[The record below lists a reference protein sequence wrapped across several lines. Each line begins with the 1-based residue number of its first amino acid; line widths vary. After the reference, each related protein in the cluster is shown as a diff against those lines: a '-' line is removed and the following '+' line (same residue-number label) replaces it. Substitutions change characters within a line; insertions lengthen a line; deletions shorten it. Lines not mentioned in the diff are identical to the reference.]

1 MNWPQVDVLTLKGSF
16 YKRERE
22 KSGAGFRASRG
33 FFISQGGRSFCSA
46 PPVPGTDRCVCSSLC
61 VFVCVFIPCLV
72 PPVLFKKEKIT
83 SARYVLKRVCVSA
96 LFFLLLVV
104 VEKVI
109 DGPVLREFGGT
120 LLDKRLSKW
129 LSLAVELEHSCNHHG

>member
-1 MNWPQVDVLTLKGSF
+1 MLRCSNLKRQF
-16 YKRERE
+16 LQERERE
-22 KSGAGFRASRG
+22 EWRRLPSEQGLLYKPRRP
-33 FFISQGGRSFCSA
+33 FFLFC
-46 PPVPGTDRCVCSSLC
+46 TTCTRYRQ
-61 VFVCVFIPCLV
+61 VCVFLPLCLCVCVYTLPCPARSLQEGKNNV
-72 PPVLFKKEKIT
+72 C
-83 SARYVLKRVCVSA
+83 ARYVLQNVCVSA
-96 LFFLLLVV
+96 LFLLLVV